1 MDFPSMV
8 MLKVAVI
15 DLLSSDPLIQTYFEF
30 HLAKVV
36 DATGTYLDGAWSK
49 LRISELEYHS
59 VQLFPRFDDEKEAD
73 FPYEYHRAVQT

>member
-1 MDFPSMV
+1 MV

-15 DLLSSDPLIQTYFEF
+15 DLLSADPLIQTYFEF

-49 LRISELEYHS
+49 LRISELGIS
-59 VQLFPRFDDEKEAD
+59 
-73 FPYEYHRAVQT
+73 